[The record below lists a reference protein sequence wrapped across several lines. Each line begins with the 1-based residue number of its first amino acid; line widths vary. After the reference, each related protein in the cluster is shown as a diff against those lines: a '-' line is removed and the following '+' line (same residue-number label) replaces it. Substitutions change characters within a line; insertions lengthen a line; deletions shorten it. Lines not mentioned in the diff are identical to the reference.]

1 MAQQVP
7 QELPAS
13 AQLTQMVFGFMVAQA
28 ISTAAKFGVADQL
41 KDGPKN
47 ADEIAQAVGAHPR
60 ALYRLLRALAS
71 VGIFSEDAD
80 GRFQLTPLAEPLRSD
95 APDSMRAFAIY
106 MGADWHWRVWEGL
119 PYSVAHAQP
128 AFEHI
133 YGQPVFEYLPEHP
146 LEALVFNDAM
156 TSFSKSASEAIVNAY
171 DFSGIKKL
179 VDVGG
184 GHGYL
189 LSAIL
194 ERNPEMNGVLF
205 DASQVVAGAQ
215 DVIES
220 CGARCETAG
229 GDFFASV
236 PAGGDAYIMKHI
248 IHDWEDE
255 RALTILRNCHRAMT
269 ENGKL
274 LVVEMVIPEGNAPSP
289 GKFLDLE
296 MLVFLRSFE
305 RTAAEYRALF
315 ERAGFKLT
323 RIVPTASPYS
333 VIEGVRI

>member
-7 QELPAS
+7 QEVPAS
-13 AQLTQMVFGFMVAQA
+13 AQLTQMIFGFMVAQA
-28 ISTAAKFGVADQL
+28 ISTAAQFGVADQL
-41 KDGPKN
+41 KDGPRN

-80 GRFQLTPLAEPLRSD
+80 GRFHLTPLAEPLRSD
-95 APDSMRAFAIY
+95 APDSMRGFAIY
-106 MGADWHWRVWEGL
+106 MGIDWHWQVWGGL
-119 PYSVAHAQP
+119 PYSVRQAQP
-128 AFEHI
+128 AFNHLF
-133 YGQPVFEYLPEHP
+133 GQPVFEYLPQHP
-146 LEALVFNDAM
+146 EKAQVFNDAM

-171 DFSGIKKL
+171 DFSGIKQL

-189 LSAIL
+189 LAAIL
-194 ERNPEMNGVLF
+194 ERNPQMNGVLF
-205 DASQVVAGAQ
+205 DAPPVVAGAQ
-215 DVIES
+215 DVIKS
-220 CGARCETAG
+220 CGARCATAG

-236 PAGGDAYIMKHI
+236 PEGGDAYIMKHI

-269 ENGKL
+269 EHGRL

-289 GKFLDLE
+289 GKLLDLE
-296 MLVFLRSFE
+296 MLLFLHSFE
-305 RTAAEYRALF
+305 RTAEEYRSLF

-323 RIVPTASPYS
+323 RIVPTQSPYS
-333 VIEGVRI
+333 IIEGVRV